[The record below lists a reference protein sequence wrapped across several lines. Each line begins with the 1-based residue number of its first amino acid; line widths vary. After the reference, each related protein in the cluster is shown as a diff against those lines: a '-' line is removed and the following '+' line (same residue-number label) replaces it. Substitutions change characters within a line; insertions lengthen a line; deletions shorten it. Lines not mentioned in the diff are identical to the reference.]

1 MSLVKITSAEAQ
13 IMDVLWRADR
23 PLAVE
28 DLQEGLKGE
37 NWADG
42 TIRAFL
48 ARMLRKKA
56 VAAIREG
63 KRQFYR
69 PLLARGDY
77 VFAESKGLIDR
88 LFDGK
93 LAPFVTEFS
102 ERQDLDADDIAKLR
116 HLLERLENGK

>member
-1 MSLVKITSAEAQ
+1 MKITASEVQ
-13 IMDVLWRADR
+13 IMEALWRADR
-23 PLAVE
+23 PLAVD
-28 DLQEGLKGE
+28 DLQEHLQDE

-48 ARMLRKKA
+48 ARMLRKKV
-56 VAAIREG
+56 VAANREG

-69 PLLARGDY
+69 PLLARKDY
-77 VFAESKGLIDR
+77 VRAESKSLVDR

-102 ERQDLDADDIAKLR
+102 ESQRLEPDDIAELKR
-116 HLLERLENGK
+116 LLERLENGK